1 MESADERSGLENK
14 LIQRKEE
21 KMERKRRENGS
32 RNAISAGVFIA
43 LYLVT
48 YIIIG
53 AICMPVGIL
62 FLLMPMI
69 VAVFSAPTYHMMLAK
84 SPSWIPIVIA
94 AVLPSIILI
103 ASGHIPIAPIVS
115 VPAGII
121 AALIS
126 RQGEYKDFKKNQL
139 SHMFFSL
146 NLFGGFIP
154 IWVMRDYFFSTLEG
168 GLSEG
173 FEETVRALTPWWMLP
188 VMMVVT
194 MLCSYLGSIFTEKIM
209 AKHLKKAGVM

>member
-1 MESADERSGLENK
+1 ME
-14 LIQRKEE
+14 
-21 KMERKRRENGS
+21 KRRGS
-32 RNAISAGVFIA
+32 SSKNAISAGVFVA

-62 FLLMPMI
+62 FLLMPML
-69 VAVFSAPTYHMMLAK
+69 VALFSAPTYHMMLDK
-84 SPSWIPIVIA
+84 SPSWIPIMIA

-103 ASGHIPIAPIVS
+103 ASGHIPIAPLVS
-115 VPAGII
+115 VPAGIV
-121 AALIS
+121 AALIA
-126 RQGEYKDFKKNQL
+126 RKGGYKDFKLNQI

-154 IWVMRDYFFSTLEG
+154 VWIMRDYFFSTLEG
-168 GLSEG
+168 GLSDG

-188 VMMVVT
+188 VMIVAT
-194 MLCSYLGSIFTEKIM
+194 MIFSYIGSMFTKKVM
-209 AKHLKKAGVM
+209 SKHLEKAGIM

>member
-1 MESADERSGLENK
+1 ME
-14 LIQRKEE
+14 
-21 KMERKRRENGS
+21 KRRGS
-32 RNAISAGVFIA
+32 NSRSAISAGVFVA

-53 AICMPVGIL
+53 AICMPVGVL
-62 FLLMPMI
+62 FLLMPML
-69 VAVFSAPTYHMMLAK
+69 VALFAAPTYHMMLDK
-84 SPSWIPIVIA
+84 SPSWIPIMIA

-103 ASGHIPIAPIVS
+103 ASGHIPIAPLVS

-121 AALIS
+121 AALIA
-126 RQGEYKDFKKNQL
+126 RKGDYTDFRLNQI

-154 IWVMRDYFFSTLEG
+154 IWIMREYFFSTLEG
-168 GLSEG
+168 GLSKG

-188 VMMVVT
+188 VMIVAT
-194 MLCSYLGSIFTEKIM
+194 MIFSYIGSMFTKKVM
-209 AKHLKKAGVM
+209 SKHLEKAGII